1 MSRSITIKKLPSM
14 LRLSGE
20 ADGKGILCGS
30 CQDGLYQMKE
40 AKTEAPRPAGT
51 EPVFGAYHER
61 LLQSCKGIL
70 QIETQEQVLE
80 EMMGNAGRCLSAYYE
95 RHPDGLPSAP

>member
-1 MSRSITIKKLPSM
+1 MSRSITIKKLPSL

-20 ADGKGILCGS
+20 ADGKGMLWDSG
-30 CQDGLYQMKE
+30 QDGIYQMRE
-40 AKTEAPRPAGT
+40 AKTETPRPAGP
-51 EPVFGAYHER
+51 EQAFGAYHEK
-61 LLQSCKGIL
+61 LLQSCKGLL
-70 QIETQEQVLE
+70 QRETQEQALE